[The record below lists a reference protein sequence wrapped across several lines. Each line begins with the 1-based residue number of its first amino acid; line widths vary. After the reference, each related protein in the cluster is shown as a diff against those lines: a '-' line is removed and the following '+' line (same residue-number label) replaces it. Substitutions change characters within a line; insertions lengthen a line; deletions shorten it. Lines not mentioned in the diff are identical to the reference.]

1 MNASKKNDSKD
12 NHASAVDSEE
22 ARQRRRKRSWFE
34 SLHLVSNL
42 NDQRKDYERLRRMYL
57 LENTSKIDY
66 DDDGDEQSPITIMR
80 RHDFES
86 IYRTKDIARVVSM
99 DTRRLMLGEGSPA
112 SRGFWRRREVQS
124 VLVRAMTVY
133 LLKSNEEYKQ
143 GLHELIAVMFCVMRR
158 ASVGIDG
165 EGVDEDDEEEEE
177 EEEVDD
183 LDVSVCEG
191 ETNDDLFDVRFIEH
205 DCFMTFN
212 AFVQNKH
219 LRVLEYYRNNNSP
232 EFIDEYCER
241 FKRAM
246 YFADEECFHSF
257 DIEPRMFLPR
267 YLKLCYVREFSYD
280 DVLQLWDAFIVSGFN
295 EGSVTNN
302 KEEKTKD
309 FFEAV
314 AVASVLTCRT
324 DIIDAARKN
333 SKDANFD
340 KFGTIL
346 KRVNKLPPGID
357 IKAIIDRARD
367 IASRRSRAKHGYD
380 SKSMIKNSNDS
391 LLEEEEKEE
400 GDFDESPFKGSIF
413 AAMLEIRE
421 DYVLE

>member
-57 LENTSKIDY
+57 VENTSKIDY
-66 DDDGDEQSPITIMR
+66 DDDGNEQSPITIMR

-99 DTRRLMLGEGSPA
+99 DTRRLMLGKGSPA

-165 EGVDEDDEEEEE
+165 EGVDDDDEEEEE

-212 AFVQNKH
+212 AFV
-219 LRVLEYYRNNNSP
+219 
-232 EFIDEYCER
+232 
-241 FKRAM
+241 
-246 YFADEECFHSF
+246 
-257 DIEPRMFLPR
+257 
-267 YLKLCYVREFSYD
+267 
-280 DVLQLWDAFIVSGFN
+280 
-295 EGSVTNN
+295 
-302 KEEKTKD
+302 
-309 FFEAV
+309 
-314 AVASVLTCRT
+314 
-324 DIIDAARKN
+324 
-333 SKDANFD
+333 
-340 KFGTIL
+340 
-346 KRVNKLPPGID
+346 
-357 IKAIIDRARD
+357 
-367 IASRRSRAKHGYD
+367 
-380 SKSMIKNSNDS
+380 
-391 LLEEEEKEE
+391 
-400 GDFDESPFKGSIF
+400 
-413 AAMLEIRE
+413 
-421 DYVLE
+421 

>member
-1 MNASKKNDSKD
+1 MHGDLLQQRLCKGSLIEYVVKIESVRVSHGNDCADMNAM
-12 NHASAVDSEE
+12 
-22 ARQRRRKRSWFE
+22 KRS
-34 SLHLVSNL
+34 
-42 NDQRKDYERLRRMYL
+42 R
-57 LENTSKIDY
+57 
-66 DDDGDEQSPITIMR
+66 
-80 RHDFES
+80 
-86 IYRTKDIARVVSM
+86 
-99 DTRRLMLGEGSPA
+99 
-112 SRGFWRRREVQS
+112 
-124 VLVRAMTVY
+124 
-133 LLKSNEEYKQ
+133 
-143 GLHELIAVMFCVMRR
+143 
-158 ASVGIDG
+158 
-165 EGVDEDDEEEEE
+165 EEEEDDKEMDVEYLARAEHE
-177 EEEVDD
+177 E
-183 LDVSVCEG
+183 
-191 ETNDDLFDVRFIEH
+191 
-205 DCFMTFN
+205 
-212 AFVQNKH
+212 
-219 LRVLEYYRNNNSP
+219 
-232 EFIDEYCER
+232 
-241 FKRAM
+241 
-246 YFADEECFHSF
+246 DEEDERERRRLKKRVGEIAS
-257 DIEPRMFLPR
+257 DIENMRLI
-267 YLKLCYVREFSYD
+267 S
-280 DVLQLWDAFIVSGFN
+280 VSGFN

-380 SKSMIKNSNDS
+380 DKSMIKNSNDS